1 MSTCCLIKFLQMQ
14 DWIAILNLKKAIV
27 DCSIIRHHGYA
38 TSIFLELKDEGKAV
52 ESALETS
59 LTSSL
64 GEGETENDI
73 FEHSLDET
81 QEQNE
86 ISENVYAT
94 ETRHKFVGEFNVPLS
109 SIKFAAEDR
118 AVRELNPTHIAELEA
133 SFRTNLANGIRIN
146 FPPATGVIFEE
157 EFRNEVELIDG
168 NHTHHV
174 MLHMQEL
181 YQEKE
186 ELKTRK
192 VIVYRELSQG
202 AISFLGLSRN
212 DETTNSLKTSHF
224 EELKIMGKLL
234 YSKHGGKFSNRYQDD
249 IYQLFNALC
258 PGDRKE
264 ESKRKKRLQH
274 LIRLSTMDQGCW
286 ELVVKIKDKHPIP
299 PCLHFGTLAV

>member
-1 MSTCCLIKFLQMQ
+1 MNNVNMLPDKIPPD

-64 GEGETENDI
+64 GEGKTENDI

-86 ISENVYAT
+86 ISENVYST

-118 AVRELNPTHIAELEA
+118 AVRELNPTHLAELEA
-133 SFRTNLANGIRIN
+133 SFGTNLANGIWIN

-157 EFRNEVELIDG
+157 EFWNEVELIDG
-168 NHTHHV
+168 NHRHHV

-181 YQEKE
+181 YPEKD

-202 AISFLGLSRN
+202 AISFFGLSRN
-212 DETTNSLKTSHF
+212 GETTNSLKTSHF
-224 EELKIMGKLL
+224 EELKIMRKLV

-258 PGDRKE
+258 PGV
-264 ESKRKKRLQH
+264 KKKKTLTAPYSTVNYGSRL
-274 LIRLSTMDQGCW
+274 LGAGC
-286 ELVVKIKDKHPIP
+286 
-299 PCLHFGTLAV
+299 

>member
-1 MSTCCLIKFLQMQ
+1 MDALATGCVYSCGVSIRCLAHVGCDHTLEPFGLLFVPWSTTQ
-14 DWIAILNLKKAIV
+14 
-27 DCSIIRHHGYA
+27 
-38 TSIFLELKDEGKAV
+38 LKDEGKAV

-86 ISENVYAT
+86 ISENVYST

-118 AVRELNPTHIAELEA
+118 AVRELNPTHLSELEA
-133 SFRTNLANGIRIN
+133 SFRTNLANGIWIN

-181 YQEKE
+181 YPEKE

-224 EELKIMGKLL
+224 EELKIMRKLL

-258 PGDRKE
+258 PGV
-264 ESKRKKRLQH
+264 KKKKTLTAPYSTVNYGSRL
-274 LIRLSTMDQGCW
+274 LGAGC
-286 ELVVKIKDKHPIP
+286 
-299 PCLHFGTLAV
+299 